1 MASIKSAPSEGAGA
15 ARFAP
20 EPKPVRGAEQERLGV
35 FVGDWRGQGA
45 GGDGTPMVATEIY
58 DWIEGRFFLSSRFD
72 QRVGRI
78 GTRASACWAS
88 IRNPGPISPISR
100 QLRVQPPI
108 RGTRR
113 R

>member
-58 DWIEGRFFLSSRFD
+58 DWVEGRFFLSSRFD
-72 QRVGRI
+72 QRVGENWHT
-78 GTRASACWAS
+78 GVGVLGFD
-88 IRNPGPISPISR
+88 PKSR
-100 QLRVQPPI
+100 SYFAHFVDNSGYNRQY
-108 RGTRR
+108 
-113 R
+113 